1 MFQVLQDCDNGDAHD
16 DVSQRHLV
24 DKYQSFYETCFLHY
38 QCRISQSLILISKLI
53 TAATDS
59 WWLQTVFFTFCH
71 FQRDA
76 QSRTIAQVTSTCTDV
91 KLPAFHTFRLYS
103 FDRIKFQ

>member
-38 QCRISQSLILISKLI
+38 QCRIFQSLILISKLI
-53 TAATDS
+53 NAATDS
-59 WWLQTVFFTFCH
+59 WWLQTVFFTFCK

-76 QSRTIAQVTSTCTDV
+76 HSRTNAQSDIQLHRCETPCFPHFV
-91 KLPAFHTFRLYS
+91 FEF
-103 FDRIKFQ
+103 F